1 MIYHHWFDIYIYIY
15 IIYNHQPTST
25 NQAFEHSSTTPKR
38 RRQPRRH
45 CGRGCCGH
53 RGLRG
58 ARWRRWPAVQGAGRG
73 LAIQGNRGGCFRILS
88 MEKWWFS
95 MEKWWFSM
103 EKWWF
108 HGKMVVFHGILM
120 VVQWDILS
128 GIMRYWWDTLWLW
141 LTVSYWTWP
150 IWFVDLPKDGD
161 FPLLFV
167 CLPEGNHDFNRLS
180 GKTWH
185 ALEKWSYMVMLLSMA
200 GFYIAFHLVKPWKTT
215 WKLSPNWW

>member
-15 IIYNHQPTST
+15 NFITINQHQPTRLLNT
-25 NQAFEHSSTTPKR
+25 AQL
-38 RRQPRRH
+38 PRNAADSRDATVAVAVVATVASVVP
-45 CGRGCCGH
+45 GDAGDQRS
-53 RGLRG
+53 RAL
-58 ARWRRWPAVQGAGRG
+58 AAAWRFKGIGVDVSGFFPWK
-73 LAIQGNRGGCFRILS
+73 NGGFPW
-88 MEKWWFS
+88 KNGGFP
-95 MEKWWFSM
+95 
-103 EKWWF
+103 WWF